1 MDCPRDALTP
11 PIYIEKSS
19 APNKGYRPF
28 YCECL
33 FFPVGE
39 YAFEEVLAWSFR
51 INSSVEPK
59 QLLLRLISLPFFPSS
74 ADEET

>member
-1 MDCPRDALTP
+1 MDCPRDSLTP

-33 FFPVGE
+33 FFAVGE
-39 YAFEEVLAWSFR
+39 DAFEEVLAWSFR
-51 INSSVEPK
+51 IV
-59 QLLLRLISLPFFPSS
+59 QLC
-74 ADEET
+74 

>member
-1 MDCPRDALTP
+1 MDCPRDSLTS

-28 YCECL
+28 YSECL

-39 YAFEEVLAWSFR
+39 DAFEKVFAWSFR
-51 INSSVEPK
+51 IV
-59 QLLLRLISLPFFPSS
+59 QLR
-74 ADEET
+74 